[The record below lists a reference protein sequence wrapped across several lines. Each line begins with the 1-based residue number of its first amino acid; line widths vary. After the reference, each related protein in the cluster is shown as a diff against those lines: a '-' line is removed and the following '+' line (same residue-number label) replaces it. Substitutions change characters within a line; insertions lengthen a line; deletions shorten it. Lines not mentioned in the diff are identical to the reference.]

1 MVVNKLARKRPQTS
15 SRSRA
20 LSVVLVAVLALA
32 ALLTAVPLAGAA
44 DPNNFALDQSR
55 KLASKSTV
63 VPGETFTYTIELV
76 NSGNQDLG
84 VWVADSVPDALT
96 YVPGSASNG
105 AVFNAGT
112 STLTWDVQVP
122 AGDTL
127 PLTFQVTAST
137 VTTPTE
143 VVNVAAISSVYQR
156 FVRTVKIM
164 IVPEG
169 TEPPPAGADFTNSR
183 KIASAG
189 TLQVGEIVTY
199 TIELVNSGALA
210 GSATVTDPIP
220 SHMTYVDGS
229 ATGGGV
235 YDPDTERLTWSDVA
249 VGVNGTVAVSFQA
262 QAMSVPMPT
271 TVVNRAT
278 IVAGDQTLV
287 RQASVLVT
295 PSGTPPP
302 PGNGN
307 LAGSRKLA
315 SKEVLVAGETM
326 TYTIQLVNSGDAEAV
341 ADVVDSLPNAVS
353 YVDGS
358 ASAGGVYHS
367 DSATLSWDAVAV
379 PANSTVDLTF
389 QVIGAP
395 VNIPTAAVNH
405 ASIASTNERFVR
417 TATTLVV
424 PAGSPALPP
433 NAILAG
439 SRKTASQR
447 SVTGGQTF
455 TYSIHLIN
463 SGTADALVDVTDPLP
478 LGVEYVAESATSGGA
493 YDAGTRTL
501 AWTDVAVPAGD
512 SALLSF
518 DVTANPV
525 TRPNVVVNRATI
537 STDEQSFERTARVL
551 VLPQEVSGDVVLP
564 KVDRV
569 RIGDQ
574 DVLTDPNVTV
584 NVEASDNVGVTSMKI
599 QEWVLVEQPYA
610 HWEVVQTSEWM
621 PFQTAAPWTLTS
633 ESGTHYVGVW
643 VSDDAGN
650 VSLLTQKAIDSAS
663 LLLANTA
670 VAAGEKVAYLV
681 HYQAGTDVTV
691 SLSTLSGDADLY
703 VWFPGNYG
711 LPNEAST
718 LDGTAPDQVSFTT
731 PTDGLYLIVVHGY
744 LDSVFD
750 LSISSST
757 AVKANSSQAATS
769 KPGLQADTILTA
781 SGVDPVAGSTTPQ
794 ALMKL
799 RLPLITVR

>member
-1 MVVNKLARKRPQTS
+1 MVVNKLARKRPQVS
-15 SRSRA
+15 SQGRARSF
-20 LSVVLVAVLALA
+20 VLVTVLALA
-32 ALLTAVPLAGAA
+32 ALLAAVPMAGAA

-55 KLASKSTV
+55 KLASKHTV

-84 VWVADSVPDALT
+84 VWVADKVPEALT
-96 YVPGSASNG
+96 YVADSASNG
-105 AVFNAGT
+105 GVFNAGS

-143 VVNVAAISSVYQR
+143 VVNIASISSVYQR
-156 FVRTVKIM
+156 FVRTVEIM

-169 TEPPPAGADFTNSR
+169 TEPPAAGADFTNSR

-189 TLQVGEIVTY
+189 TVQVGEIVTY
-199 TIELVNSGALA
+199 TIELVNSGLLA
-210 GSATVTDPIP
+210 GTATVADPIP
-220 SHMTYVDGS
+220 QHMTYVDGS

-235 YDPDTERLTWSDVA
+235 YDANADRLTWSDVA
-249 VGVNGTVAVSFQA
+249 VGVGSTVALSFQA
-262 QAMSVPMPT
+262 QAMEVPMAT
-271 TVVNRAT
+271 TVVNRAE
-278 IVAGDQTLV
+278 IVAGDQSLV

-295 PSGTPPP
+295 PGGTPQPP
-302 PGNGN
+302 SGD

-315 SKEVLVAGETM
+315 SKDVLVAGETM
-326 TYTIQLVNSGDAEAV
+326 TYTIQLVNSGEAEAV
-341 ADVVDSLPNAVS
+341 ADVVDSLPDAVS

-358 ASAGGVYHS
+358 VSGGGVYHS

-389 QVIGAP
+389 QVVGAQ
-395 VNIPTAAVNH
+395 VTVPTPAVNR
-405 ASIASTNERFVR
+405 ASIASNNARFNTV
-417 TATTLVV
+417 ATTLVV
-424 PAGSPALPP
+424 PADSPALPP

-447 SVTGGQTF
+447 TVASGQTF

-463 SGTADALVDVTDPLP
+463 SGTADALTDVTDKLP
-478 LGVEYVAESATSGGA
+478 LGVEYVAASASNGGS
-493 YDAGTRTL
+493 YDAGTRMLT
-501 AWTDVAVPAGD
+501 WTDVTVPAGD
-512 SALLSF
+512 SVVLSF

-525 TRPNVVVNRATI
+525 SRPNVVVNKATI
-537 STDEQSFERTARVL
+537 STESQSFERTVHVL
-551 VLPQEVSGDVVLP
+551 ILPEEVSGDVVP
-564 KVDRV
+564 PRVDRV

-574 DVLTDPNVTV
+574 DVLTDPNVTIH
-584 NVEASDNVGVTSMKI
+584 VEASDNVGVTSMKM

-610 HWEVVQTSEWM
+610 HWQVVQTSEWM
-621 PFQTAAPWTLTS
+621 PFQATAPWTLTAD
-633 ESGTHYVGVW
+633 SGTHYVGVW

-663 LLLANTA
+663 LLLPNTA
-670 VAAGEKVAYLV
+670 IAADEKVAYLV

-691 SLSTLSGDADLY
+691 SLSTVSGDADLY

-718 LDGTAPDQVSFTT
+718 QEGTALDQVSFTT
-731 PTDGLYLIVVHGY
+731 PTDGMYLIVVHGY

-750 LSISSST
+750 LSITSS
-757 AVKANSSQAATS
+757 AAAKVNAQAATS
-769 KPGLQADTILTA
+769 KPGLRADTILTS
-781 SGVDPVAGSTTPQ
+781 SGIDPVAGSITPQ
-794 ALMKL
+794 AVMKL
-799 RLPLITVR
+799 RLPLIIVR